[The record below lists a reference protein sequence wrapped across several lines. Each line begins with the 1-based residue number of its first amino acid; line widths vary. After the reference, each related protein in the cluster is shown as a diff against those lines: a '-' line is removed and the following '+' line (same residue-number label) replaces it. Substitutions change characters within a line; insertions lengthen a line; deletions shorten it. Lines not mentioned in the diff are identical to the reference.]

1 MDKCKLLEEV
11 ERPNTSK
18 TKLGLKVLSF
28 CFCVVFL
35 GSVLLNVY
43 YIRNMTENKNGVHN
57 GHNIQHGHGLASSI
71 KKFIPKMAADKNA
84 RQEKRSFKK
93 QCDGTD
99 CGDGGCCDVPDF
111 PVCCPDTDYY
121 TNWCA
126 ATADDCPSSIRKFI
140 PKMAADKNA
149 RQEKRSSKK
158 DCDGTDCGDGGCC
171 NDADFPVCCGDGIWC
186 GATADDCPSS
196 VRKFLPKM
204 AADKRSYKKQCDGTD
219 CGDGGCCDD
228 PDYPVCCPDTDYYT
242 NWCAATADDC
252 PSSIRK
258 FLPKMAAD
266 KNARQEKRSSK
277 KQCDGTDCGNGYC
290 CNDADYPVCC
300 PDGLWCGATAD
311 DCPSSIKKFLT
322 MAADKRSSKK
332 DTDCGNG
339 WWCDDSD
346 YPICCPMSDD
356 GTQWCADTDDDCP
369 SSIKKLSAMAADKR
383 SYKKDCDGTDCGNGW
398 CCNESDYPVCCPE
411 GDDGTQWCADD
422 ADDCPSSIKKFLPK
436 MAADKN
442 DKEYCYG
449 TSCVDAYY
457 AEYCCNNAYLPLCC
471 YDYYAGYGCC
481 SY

>member
-11 ERPNTSK
+11 EGPNTSK

-28 CFCVVFL
+28 CFCAVFL

-84 RQEKRSFKK
+84 RQEKRSSKK

-99 CGDGGCCDVPDF
+99 CGNGGCCDDPDY
-111 PVCCPDTDYY
+111 PVCCPDTDFY
-121 TNWCA
+121 TNWCG

-158 DCDGTDCGDGGCC
+158 
-171 NDADFPVCCGDGIWC
+171 
-186 GATADDCPSS
+186 
-196 VRKFLPKM
+196 
-204 AADKRSYKKQCDGTD
+204 QCDGTD
-219 CGDGGCCDD
+219 CGD
-228 PDYPVCCPDTDYYT
+228 
-242 NWCAATADDC
+242 
-252 PSSIRK
+252 
-258 FLPKMAAD
+258 
-266 KNARQEKRSSK
+266 
-277 KQCDGTDCGNGYC
+277 GYC

-300 PDGLWCGATAD
+300 PGDHLWCGATAD

-369 SSIKKLSAMAADKR
+369 SSIKKLSTMAADKR

-398 CCNESDYPVCCPE
+398 CCNESDYPVCCPV
-411 GDDGTQWCADD
+411 GDDGTQWCADVD
-422 ADDCPSSIKKFLPK
+422 DDCPSSIKKFIP

-442 DKEYCYG
+442 DKGYCYG
-449 TSCVDAYY
+449 TYCVDGY
-457 AEYCCNNAYLPLCC
+457 AEYCCNNAYQPVCC
-471 YDYYAGYGCC
+471 YNYYAGYGCC